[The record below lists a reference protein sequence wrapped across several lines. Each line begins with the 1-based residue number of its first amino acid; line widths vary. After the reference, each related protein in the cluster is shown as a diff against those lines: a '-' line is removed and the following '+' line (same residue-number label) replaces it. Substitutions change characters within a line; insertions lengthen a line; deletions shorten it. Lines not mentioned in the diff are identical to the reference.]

1 MHFRCHGSLRGAVVG
16 AIGAL
21 PSRKRRSARHTL
33 VHTRS
38 SFHTLVLPHMSKPT
52 SNGNAKKK
60 QRTTGPSSG
69 LAPGGANL
77 LDSLLGGM
85 NRTMARLPTKPMSQ
99 AQRQAEQ
106 AEAGMHYGMYK
117 PPPQKDGNPN
127 VCRNPDCGGCEFEI
141 DWRQG
146 DRICQSCG
154 AVQNSRSVENRD
166 AEYRIFQDDEKSANK
181 ERASVISGRG
191 GGSVG
196 QANVARAHAL
206 ANNNAAK
213 QEGENGLTDKDHKR
227 ITDYQEK
234 VVSLG
239 EHLNLTQNIIDQAR
253 LSLCEKLVIAQ
264 NIHEEGKRACSLGG
278 VVEGSSLQ
286 QHSAHRHRPMLCTA
300 MRLLTTAALHCVL
313 QGGSPA
319 RIRRG

>member
-1 MHFRCHGSLRGAVVG
+1 MSFV
-16 AIGAL
+16 
-21 PSRKRRSARHTL
+21 RKRGPPYAVSFIP
-33 VHTRS
+33 RS
-38 SFHTLVLPHMSKPT
+38 SPILRRTKNRPVHGGFRRIMMWRPGAMPRQGAWKLCCATIEPPVERAAFHTVGRGHHMSKPVQWQRQ
-52 SNGNAKKK
+52 KK

-117 PPPQKDGNPN
+117 PPPQKDGKSDPN
-127 VCRNPDCGGCEFEI
+127 VCRNPDCGGREFEI

-196 QANVARAHAL
+196 QANVAGAHAL
-206 ANNNAAK
+206 ANKNAAK

-253 LSLCEKLVIAQ
+253 LSLCDKAGDRSEY
-264 NIHEEGKRACSLGG
+264 
-278 VVEGSSLQ
+278 
-286 QHSAHRHRPMLCTA
+286 P
-300 MRLLTTAALHCVL
+300 
-313 QGGSPA
+313 
-319 RIRRG
+319 RGR